1 MNVKA
6 IKGEILAQLRSVK
19 PQLIEKYAISQIGIF
34 GSVARDE
41 VQEDS
46 DIDVVVHM
54 QPDLLKRV
62 RLKAELEQVFTRK
75 VDVIRY
81 RHSMNPYLKAR
92 IDREVIYV

>member
-1 MNVKA
+1 MDVKA
-6 IKGEILAQLRSVK
+6 IKGEILAQIKNLK
-19 PQLIEKYAISQIGIF
+19 PQLIEKYAITQIGIF

-41 VQEDS
+41 VHENS

-62 RLKAELEQVFTRK
+62 RLKAELEQVFARK